1 MQIREAMEKHFFIFN
16 AWRKFFFDQIRIVPM
31 HPFFQMHVPNYADV
45 YGSQYLEKKVDQP
58 QSSYRRRIII
68 SKSYLKALDQPSE
81 RCTKDTKSPNV
92 SGCIAK
98 FIEGHLGCS
107 AGIQGSGSPQKIT
120 CNNVTQLLTWQT
132 LANELQEGDANQI
145 YDITGCLGSC
155 EKYEYHIELER
166 KNEVVGS
173 KTEYPLTLPNDT
185 QIYFRIMK
193 GSHIELEQYLLYD
206 FDSFIADIGGF
217 MGLLLG
223 FSVLS
228 IYNETMDFLVNKC
241 KVGWIRGKSKQEET
255 KKQKQAQSVP
265 ITAW

>member
-1 MQIREAMEKHFFIFN
+1 
-16 AWRKFFFDQIRIVPM
+16 
-31 HPFFQMHVPNYADV
+31 MHVPNFAEV
-45 YGSQYLEKKVDQP
+45 YGSQFLLKKVDQP
-58 QSSYRRRIII
+58 RSSYRRKIII

-81 RCTKDTKSPNV
+81 RCAKYTKTPNV
-92 SGCIAK
+92 SACIAK
-98 FIEGHLGCS
+98 FIEGQLGCS

-132 LANELQEGDANQI
+132 LANELHEADANKI
-145 YDITGCLGSC
+145 YDITGCLASC
-155 EKYEYHIELER
+155 EKDEYHELVEA
-166 KNEVVGS
+166 
-173 KTEYPLTLPNDT
+173 KTEYPDT
-185 QIYFRIMK
+185 PPHDTHIYFRIIK
-193 GSHIELEQYLLYD
+193 GSYQEIEQYLLYD